1 VEHTAKINSQGRM
14 INAVKFATSVL
25 ALATACLAQEGLTID
40 NKHKERMS
48 TPEAEKIYF
57 SACSVVEEEFVINHP
72 ILPRVKLVLGANK
85 NVVVWAEREIWPY
98 EMGTAICS
106 HRGVSCWPLPISDRG
121 PQNRN
126 DPASRELGRFNCG
139 NRTTCK
145 IAGWLATAE
154 AVASSRAT

>member
-1 VEHTAKINSQGRM
+1 M

-40 NKHKERMS
+40 NKHKERVS

-85 NVVVWAEREIWPY
+85 NVVVWAEREIWLTRWDRY
-98 EMGTAICS
+98 LFAQ
-106 HRGVSCWPLPISDRG
+106 GVVMLAFADLLTWDR
-121 PQNRN
+121 
-126 DPASRELGRFNCG
+126 
-139 NRTTCK
+139 K
-145 IAGWLATAE
+145 IAMIKRAVNWADSTVKIERLAK
-154 AVASSRAT
+154 

>member
-1 VEHTAKINSQGRM
+1 M

-40 NKHKERMS
+40 NKHKERVS

-85 NVVVWAEREIWPY
+85 NVVLWAEREMWLTRWDRY
-98 EMGTAICS
+98 LFAQG
-106 HRGVSCWPLPISDRG
+106 GVMLAFADLLTGDR
-121 PQNRN
+121 
-126 DPASRELGRFNCG
+126 
-139 NRTTCK
+139 K
-145 IAGWLATAE
+145 IAMTKR
-154 AVASSRAT
+154 AVNWAGSTVEIE

>member
-1 VEHTAKINSQGRM
+1 M

-40 NKHKERMS
+40 NKHKERVPQKRRRS
-48 TPEAEKIYF
+48 TSRRIPSSRKK
-57 SACSVVEEEFVINHP
+57 FVINYP
-72 ILPRVKLVLGANK
+72 IVPRVKLVLGANK
-85 NVVVWAEREIWPY
+85 NVVLWAEREMWLTRWDRY
-98 EMGTAICS
+98 LFAQ
-106 HRGVSCWPLPISDRG
+106 GVVMLAFADLLTGDRKIAMTKRAV
-121 PQNRN
+121 NWT
-126 DPASRELGRFNCG
+126 DSTVE

>member
-1 VEHTAKINSQGRM
+1 M

-40 NKHKERMS
+40 NKHKERVS

-85 NVVVWAEREIWPY
+85 NVVVWAEREIWLTRWDRY
-98 EMGTAICS
+98 LFAQ
-106 HRGVSCWPLPISDRG
+106 GVVMLAFADLLTGDR
-121 PQNRN
+121 
-126 DPASRELGRFNCG
+126 
-139 NRTTCK
+139 K
-145 IAGWLATAE
+145 IAMIKRAVNWADSTVKIERLAK
-154 AVASSRAT
+154 